1 MNANDLRLY
10 QSVEEYC
17 DKLQLQISLTGDD
30 FTLVV
35 LGGMCLGRFPDINS
49 VSQYIYGYEAGF
61 SRGKCQCK

>member
-35 LGGMCLGRFPDINS
+35 SG
-49 VSQYIYGYEAGF
+49 
-61 SRGKCQCK
+61 